1 MVKIR
6 NRIAILLTL
15 LCSLCMAVPVWAAD
29 TEHVQD
35 DAALFSEAELQE
47 VEAALRELEQETGW
61 EAYAFTTEDTGGYSS
76 RLYGEYAFDDC
87 TDARDGVAFVVDMEH
102 REIALVDFEEATEYL
117 SDARIDDILDDAYT
131 NATDGDYAESVLA
144 MIDGVEHY
152 YKAGRVGE
160 NKLTL
165 SDILIALAA
174 ALAVG
179 GIFYGVTVGKY
190 RLHFGTYKYDYH
202 SNSSM
207 SLGVRSDNYLRQTVT
222 HQHIQRQQSS
232 GGSGGGSNRTT
243 THKGAGGRTT
253 GGGSRK
259 F

>member
-15 LCSLCMAVPVWAAD
+15 LCSLCMAVPVCAAD
-29 TEHVQD
+29 TEHVRD
-35 DAALFSEAELQE
+35 DAALFSDVELQE
-47 VEAALRELEQETGW
+47 VETALQELEQKTGW
-61 EAYAFTTEDTGGYSS
+61 DVYAFTTEDTNGYSS
-76 RLYGEYAFDDC
+76 QLYGEYAFDAC

-102 REIALVDFEEATEYL
+102 REIALVDFEEAVKYL

-131 NATDGDYAESVLA
+131 HASDGNYADSVLA

-152 YKAGRVGE
+152 YDEGKVGAK
-160 NKLTL
+160 KLTL
-165 SDILIALAA
+165 SDLLIALAA
-174 ALAVG
+174 AVAAG

-202 SNSSM
+202 NNSSM
-207 SLGVRSDNYLRQTVT
+207 HLGVRSDNYLRQSVT
-222 HQHIQRQQSS
+222 HQHIERQQSS
-232 GGSGGGSNRTT
+232 GGSGSSSARTT
-243 THKGAGGRTT
+243 THRGAGGRTT